1 MSLNQDHYGN
11 YLGQSSSAAL
21 KHYIGMG
28 KLPVQNPLS
37 ACPGLTTQ
45 SLYEAPGELRFEP
58 VIKAWCLTLG
68 LLRLLSLQ
76 SPEVGLG
83 QHPNS
88 L

>member
-11 YLGQSSSAAL
+11 YLGQSSSVAL

-37 ACPGLTTQ
+37 AWPGLTTQ

-58 VIKAWCLTLG
+58 AIKTWCLTLG

-76 SPEVGLG
+76 WPKVGLG
-83 QHPNS
+83 RHPNS